1 LAAYVKRCKGHDPDI
16 KRVIETGNS
25 TMTTILLAEDN
36 ELNRDMLLRRLERRG
51 YRVVVATNG
60 EDAITKAKADRP
72 DLLLL
77 DISLP
82 ILDGLEV
89 ASRIRADPQLRA
101 LPILGLSAH
110 AMHGDR
116 ERALAA
122 GCDDYDTKPVEIER
136 LVDKIQLLL
145 QTATRP

>member
-1 LAAYVKRCKGHDPDI
+1 
-16 KRVIETGNS
+16 
-25 TMTTILLAEDN
+25 MTKILLAEDN

-51 YRVVVATNG
+51 YQVVVATDG
-60 EDAITKAKADRP
+60 EEAIEKVRAHGP

-82 ILDGLEV
+82 ILDGFEV

-110 AMHGDR
+110 AMQGDR

-122 GCDDYDTKPVEIER
+122 GCDDYDTKPVEMER

-145 QTATRP
+145 QTASKS

>member
-1 LAAYVKRCKGHDPDI
+1 
-16 KRVIETGNS
+16 
-25 TMTTILLAEDN
+25 MTTILLAEDN
-36 ELNRDMLLRRLERRG
+36 ELNRDMLLRRLRRRG
-51 YRVVVATNG
+51 YQVLVATNG
-60 EDAITKAKADRP
+60 EEAIAKVRADGP

-89 ASRIRADPQLRA
+89 ASRIRADPRLRA

-110 AMHGDR
+110 AMPGDR

-122 GCDDYDTKPVEIER
+122 GCDDYETKPIEIER

-145 QTATRP
+145 QTAARP

>member
-1 LAAYVKRCKGHDPDI
+1 
-16 KRVIETGNS
+16 
-25 TMTTILLAEDN
+25 MTTILLAEDN

-51 YRVVVATNG
+51 YRVVAATNG
-60 EDAITKAKADRP
+60 EDAITMAKADRP

>member
-1 LAAYVKRCKGHDPDI
+1 
-16 KRVIETGNS
+16 
-25 TMTTILLAEDN
+25 MTKILLAEDN

-51 YRVVVATNG
+51 YQVVVATDG
-60 EDAITKAKADRP
+60 EDAIEKARAHGP

-82 ILDGLEV
+82 VLDGFEV
-89 ASRIRADPQLRA
+89 ASRIRADPQLCA

-110 AMHGDR
+110 AMQGDR

-122 GCDDYDTKPVEIER
+122 GCDDYDTKPVELAR
-136 LVDKIQLLL
+136 LLDKIQLLL
-145 QTATRP
+145 QTATKP

>member
-1 LAAYVKRCKGHDPDI
+1 
-16 KRVIETGNS
+16 
-25 TMTTILLAEDN
+25 MTKILLAEDN

-51 YRVVVATNG
+51 YEVVVATNG
-60 EDAITKAKADRP
+60 EEAIEKVKADGP

-82 ILDGLEV
+82 VLDGLEV
-89 ASRIRADPQLRA
+89 ASRIRADPELRT

-110 AMHGDR
+110 AMQGDR

-122 GCDDYDTKPVEIER
+122 GCDDYDTKPVEMER

-145 QTATRP
+145 QTATKP

>member
-1 LAAYVKRCKGHDPDI
+1 MEDSTA
-16 KRVIETGNS
+16 GNS
-25 TMTTILLAEDN
+25 TMTKILLAEDN

-51 YRVVVATNG
+51 YQVVVATNG
-60 EDAITKAKADRP
+60 EEAIEKVKAAGP

-82 ILDGLEV
+82 VLDGLEV
-89 ASRIRADPQLRA
+89 ASRIRADPELRA

-110 AMHGDR
+110 AMQGDR

-122 GCDDYDTKPVEIER
+122 GCDDYDTKPVEMER

-145 QTATRP
+145 QTATKP